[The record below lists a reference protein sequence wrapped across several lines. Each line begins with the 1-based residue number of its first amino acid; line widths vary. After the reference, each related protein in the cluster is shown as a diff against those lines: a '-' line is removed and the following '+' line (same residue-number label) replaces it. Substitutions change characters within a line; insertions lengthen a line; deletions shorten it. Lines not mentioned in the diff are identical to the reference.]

1 LTCCARSA
9 SNPDYIDRS
18 IFLQS
23 VGAKSAFADR
33 MFTIFDTDHNEKV
46 TFTEY
51 IHGLSIL
58 GSRGTLDEKVR
69 FCFAIYDLDGDGK
82 ISKKVRGSGVRA
94 LTSRAVA
101 QDLGEMLRLT
111 MEENDVKMTPKQ
123 INSIIDSTFAEA
135 DRNADGLVDLA
146 EFRIMT
152 DNHRSILSNMTLDF
166 KVMIEQRQ
174 KELASGS
181 Q

>member
-1 LTCCARSA
+1 
-9 SNPDYIDRS
+9 
-18 IFLQS
+18 LQS

-82 ISKKVRGSGVRA
+82 ISKKVRARAVPAPRA
-94 LTSRAVA
+94 LTLYARARA
-101 QDLGEMLRLT
+101 RDQDLGEMLRLT

-135 DRNADGLVDLA
+135 DRNSDGYVDLA